1 MNKRSSHIPHRKD
14 QGGFTLI
21 EIIVALMIFSIV
33 AVVSLAALL
42 KIIDANNKSQTIQ
55 DAVINMSFSLEAMS
69 REMRSGSMYYCVSLP
84 SGSDVSVTSLPSQS
98 ISAACTSGQG
108 SSSGNGI
115 GFAFLSTRT
124 AATCRL
130 INSYEIVPDTGVTW
144 TIKKAEQTACG
155 GSLAFDPIIAT
166 SSVTISGYYLQMTNS
181 QYPRALIQMSG
192 YSGVR
197 ETAKTY
203 FTVQTVSSPR
213 FP

>member
-1 MNKRSSHIPHRKD
+1 
-14 QGGFTLI
+14 
-21 EIIVALMIFSIV
+21 MIFSIV

-55 DAVINMSFSLEAMS
+55 DAVINMSFGLEAMS
-69 REMRSGSMYYCVSLP
+69 REMRSGSTYYCVSLP
-84 SGSDVSVTSLPSQS
+84 FGSDVSVTSLSSQN
-98 ISAACTSGQG
+98 IPAACSNGQG

-115 GFAFLSTRT
+115 GFAFLSTRLGT
-124 AATCRL
+124 TCRL
-130 INSYEIVPDTGVTW
+130 INSYEIVLNADSTW
-144 TIKKAEQTACG
+144 TIKKAEQTTCG

-166 SSVTISGYYLQMTNS
+166 SSVTISGYYLQMTNN
-181 QYPRALIQMSG
+181 QYPRALVQISG
-192 YSGVR
+192 YSGIR